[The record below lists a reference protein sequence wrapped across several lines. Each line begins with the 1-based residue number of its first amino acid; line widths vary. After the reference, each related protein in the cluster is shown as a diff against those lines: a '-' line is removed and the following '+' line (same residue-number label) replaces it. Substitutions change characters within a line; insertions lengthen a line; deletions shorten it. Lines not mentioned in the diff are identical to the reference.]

1 MKKPN
6 LAIDATYSFAKTHY
20 RDRQSVDGRTLLEH
34 CKNVAILAEK
44 ISVRLYE
51 DVRGEFLPP
60 DSKDSIAAIVHTALL
75 HHAINI
81 GDCPFEKIVDV
92 TNVQI
97 AAMVADISR
106 DFRLVETKRDMEF
119 RGRVSQS
126 PVGAQI
132 VVLSDIICCGREMIS
147 AAQQDGKDAIPRC
160 KKLLTQ
166 LDADLLSLHVVS
178 KYPVLQQYSS
188 SARAILRNVSQ
199 QFKDIKAKAKMEKF
213 VSRMTANVQKNK
225 AAKKKICDDTD
236 AVISSNKDTQNETRK
251 SAT

>member
-1 MKKPN
+1 MKKTN
-6 LAIDATYSFAKTHY
+6 LAIDTTYSFAKTHY
-20 RDRQSVDGRTLLEH
+20 KDRQSVDGRTLLEH

-44 ISVRLYE
+44 IAVTLYE

-60 DSKDSIAAIVHTALL
+60 DAKESIAAIVHTALL

-81 GDCPFEKIVDV
+81 GDCPFERIVDV

-132 VVLSDIICCGREMIS
+132 VVLSDIICCGKEMIS
-147 AAQQDGKDAIPRC
+147 ATQRDGKNAIPKC

-166 LDADLLSLHVVS
+166 LDADLLSLHVAS
-178 KYPVLQQYSS
+178 RYPVLQQYSS
-188 SARAILRNVSQ
+188 SARALLRDVSQ
-199 QFKDIKAKAKMEKF
+199 RFKDIKAKARMEKF
-213 VSRMTANVQKNK
+213 VSRVTANIQKNK
-225 AAKKKICDDTD
+225 AAKKKVCDD
-236 AVISSNKDTQNETRK
+236 VSPQLSKENQNEKREPIT
-251 SAT
+251 